1 MEAADEACRRA
12 IYHHI
17 YTERERDINY
27 DAKFGVRQLAD
38 IALRALSPAINDPTT
53 AVLCIK
59 YLQAIFE
66 HLARQPQPTT
76 AYHFAQ
82 GTSMLTIRRP
92 AFQEYVRML
101 PEIGHYAGGNIRVIN
116 TLLRAL
122 TSIAE
127 MSTAF
132 DKREY
137 QDVLYRVSS
146 KLVAHA
152 LTQVPDEHDRTR
164 IQEHLDRIEHI
175 LRGIQTLSS
184 SH

>member
-53 AVLCIK
+53 GVLCIK

-66 HLARQPQPTT
+66 HLARQLLPTT
-76 AYHFAQ
+76 VYHFSQ

-92 AFQEYVRML
+92 AFQEYIRMFT
-101 PEIGHYAGGNIRVIN
+101 EIGHYAGGNARIIN

-122 TSIAE
+122 TSIAK
-127 MSTAF
+127 MSTAP
-132 DKREY
+132 DRREH

-146 KLVAHA
+146 QLVAHA
-152 LTQVPDEHDRTR
+152 LMQVPDEHDRTC

-175 LRGIQTLSS
+175 LRGTQTLSS